1 MASTAQIGQL
11 DRRIEI
17 QQATTTTD
25 AYGQSIDTWTT
36 LACCWAKVEN
46 PLAGN
51 REKVFGDVETSVTR
65 AMITIRYRDGITE
78 RHSVLYNGDY
88 YDIMNI
94 HQIGRR
100 AYLLLI
106 CEKRV

>member
-17 QQATTTTD
+17 QQATTTSD

-51 REKVFGDVETSVTR
+51 SEKVFGDVETAVTR
-65 AMITIRYRDGITE
+65 THFTIHHRDGLTE
-78 RHSVLYNGDY
+78 RHSILYNSEY

-94 HQIGRR
+94 HTIGRR
-100 AYLLLI
+100 AYMLLI
-106 CEKRV
+106 CEKRI